1 MTQRPITTPAAST
14 ARARLTGLAATLGVL
29 AILGGL
35 PAVLLAVGGA
45 PNRLPSLDG
54 LVGALTRP
62 DDGTLAVTAFV
73 ILGWLAWAVLTGS
86 ILAEAAAMVRG
97 RAVRP
102 LPGLA
107 VPQGAARVLVTTA
120 ALLFV
125 STPLA
130 TPAVAAATGTTP
142 PTPAATAA
150 TGYPSSGAGATTATS
165 TSGIVHPSD
174 RSPAVGAD
182 SRPRP
187 GTEVGD
193 TPDAPMTGTADSVAP
208 RRHAVRQGDSLWSI
222 AEEHLGSGRRYPE
235 IAALNRDILGAR
247 PDFLTPGTA
256 LRLPAPTTRS
266 TRGTTRPDGDATGRP
281 HVVQR
286 GDTLS
291 EIAATELGNPNR
303 YPEIFDAS
311 RDTPQPGGARLTD
324 PDVIDIGWTLTIPDT
339 PTATDTGRASSQPDP
354 RPDSRTADDRST
366 DRHDTGAGGDVSG
379 ASASGSATQEPA
391 TEGPSDNTTPNSANP
406 AGASAA
412 TATPPGRA
420 AASATTPPAGPP
432 GSATTAT
439 SGADTH
445 QTAADTSTD
454 TGDSTG
460 DGTVTPAWLL
470 TGLTGAG
477 GILAGSMFLA
487 LRARRRAQFR
497 ARRPGRTIT
506 VPRPE
511 LAPVEKTV
519 TVTGEPAAARVEWLD
534 EVLRRL
540 AAAQTATAEPMP
552 QLAAIQLGP
561 TDLTLH
567 LSQTQDATAPWRSAG
582 DRRRWHLPTST
593 GPDDVGPPVPD
604 QPAPYPLLVTV
615 GTTDTGET
623 WLLNCELLTPL
634 TITGDPTY
642 AQDLARYLAAELA
655 CNPWSH
661 GVTVHCIGVA
671 EELAALNPERV
682 RAQPTADTVAG
693 EALTDATSTLH
704 SASDA
709 GLDVPTARS
718 AQAGADHWHATLLL
732 LDESTAQDVAVQ
744 QLRALITDNPGMTS
758 TSVVLTGRAEATDGV
773 AVHVTAEGR
782 ITIPAVGLD
791 LVAVGLT
798 PDEAKGC
805 AALLAQADNTA
816 DDRIPADPQ
825 ALGWRALADEAG
837 ALREEH
843 TLTRDAL
850 TTLTTAE
857 DRPTSILD
865 LRDED
870 YLEAAAT
877 TIEDLETLA
886 PAVTP
891 ETRHLVED
899 TDPHLDRDLQA
910 WFSEHCD
917 LPRLT
922 LLGPVRARTRGVA
935 LTKRKPYYTE
945 LLAYLATRPYGAT
958 PDELADAFSLTP
970 ARARNDVKIVRDWLG
985 INPRTGRKHLPD
997 AREAPAA
1004 KARGVGVYQVEDVLT
1019 DLDLFKRLRLRGEAR
1034 GADGIAD
1041 LRRALTLVEGRP
1053 FDRLRPGG
1061 WSWLLEG
1068 DRLDHHM
1075 LCAVVDVAHL
1085 VTTHSLQAGDHRT
1098 ARAAA
1103 ELACLAAPYEEIPR
1117 LDLAAVAA
1125 AEGHHREAER
1135 IATDEICGRAE
1146 QPGPPDELPDRT
1158 ERILEQ
1164 HAWLRSSQAA
1174 S

>member
-1 MTQRPITTPAAST
+1 MTQRPMTDPARST
-14 ARARLTGLAATLGVL
+14 VRARLTGLAATLGVV

-35 PAVLLAVGGA
+35 PAVLLAVGGI
-45 PNRLPSLDG
+45 PNRLPSLDD
-54 LVGALTRP
+54 LVEVLGRP

-73 ILGWLAWAVLTGS
+73 ILGWVAWVALAGS
-86 ILAEAAAMVRG
+86 ILAEVAAMLRG

-107 VPQGAARVLVTTA
+107 LPQEAARVLVTAA

-130 TPAVAAATGTTP
+130 TPAAAAAAGTTP
-142 PTPAATAA
+142 PTPSATAT
-150 TGYPSSGAGATTATS
+150 TGHPSSGATATTTTAS
-165 TSGIVHPSD
+165 TSDLDHAGDGTS
-174 RSPAVGAD
+174 AAGAD
-182 SRPRP
+182 PRTGP
-187 GTEVGD
+187 ATQGAD
-193 TPDAPMTGTADSVAP
+193 TTDAPMTGSADNVTP
-208 RRHAVRQGDSLWSI
+208 RRHVVRQGDSLWSI

-256 LRLPAPTTRS
+256 LRVPGTTPTTAMPPR
-266 TRGTTRPDGDATGRP
+266 TTGADGDATGRL

-291 EIAATELGNPNR
+291 EIAAAELGDPNR
-303 YPEIFDAS
+303 YPEIFEAS

-339 PTATDTGRASSQPDP
+339 PTADDGRASSPPGP
-354 RPDSRTADDRST
+354 RQDSPPAGDANT
-366 DRHDTGAGGDVSG
+366 DRHDDGATADDS
-379 ASASGSATQEPA
+379 AATASGSATQEPA
-391 TEGPSDNTTPNSANP
+391 TERPSDDTTPDTASP
-406 AGASAA
+406 VGASAPRPIP
-412 TATPPGRA
+412 T
-420 AASATTPPAGPP
+420 
-432 GSATTAT
+432 ATTAT
-439 SGADTH
+439 APPAESPAPATTAASRADAH
-445 QTAADTSTD
+445 QTAAGTD
-454 TGDSTG
+454 TDIEDGKG

-487 LRARRRAQFR
+487 LRGRRRAQFR
-497 ARRPGRTIT
+497 TRRPGRTIA
-506 VPRPE
+506 VPSPE
-511 LAPVEKTV
+511 LYPVEKTV
-519 TVTGEPAAARVEWLD
+519 TVTGEPAAVRVEWLD

-540 AAAQTATAEPMP
+540 AAAQTATGEPMP
-552 QLAAIQLGP
+552 QLAAVQLGP
-561 TDLTLH
+561 IELTMH
-567 LSQTQDATAPWRSAG
+567 LSRAQEAPAPWRAAG
-582 DRRRWHLPTST
+582 DNRRWHLPTTT
-593 GPDDVGPPVPD
+593 GPDDVGPSVPD

-615 GTTDTGET
+615 GTADTGES

-634 TITGDPTY
+634 TITGDSTY
-642 AQDLARYLAAELA
+642 VQDLARYLAAELA

-682 RAQPTADTVAG
+682 RAEPTAETVAG
-693 EALTDATSTLH
+693 EALTDATSTLRG
-704 SASDA
+704 ASDA
-709 GLDVPTARS
+709 GLDVPTARA

-732 LDESTAQDVAVQ
+732 LDDTTAQDAAVQ
-744 QLRALITDNPGMTS
+744 QLRALITHNPGMTA
-758 TSVVLTGRAEATDGV
+758 TSVVLTSRGGATDGV
-773 AVHVTAEGR
+773 EVLVTAEGR
-782 ITIPAVGLD
+782 ITVPTVGLD
-791 LVAVGLT
+791 LIAVGLT

-805 AALLAQADNTA
+805 AALLAQADTAA
-816 DDRIPADPQ
+816 DDPIPADPHAQ
-825 ALGWRALADEAG
+825 GWRALADEAG

-843 TLTRDAL
+843 VLTRETL

-870 YLEAAAT
+870 YLQVAAT
-877 TIEDLETLA
+877 TTEDLETLA

-891 ETRHLVED
+891 ETRDLVED
-899 TDPHLDRDLQA
+899 IDPDLDRDLEV
-910 WFSEHCD
+910 WFSESCN

-945 LLAYLATRPYGAT
+945 LLAYLSTRPYGAT

-985 INPRTGRKHLPD
+985 VNPRTGRKHLPD

-1004 KARGVGVYQVEDVLT
+1004 IARGVGVYQVADVLT
-1019 DLDLFKRLRLRGEAR
+1019 DIDLFKRLRLRGEAR
-1034 GADGIAD
+1034 GAHGMPD

-1068 DRLDHHM
+1068 DRVDHPI

-1085 VTTHSLQAGDHRT
+1085 VTTHSLTAGDHRT

-1125 AEGHHREAER
+1125 AEGHHHEAQR
-1135 IATDEICGRAE
+1135 IATDDICGRTD
-1146 QPGPPDELPDRT
+1146 QPGPPDELPHRT
-1158 ERILEQ
+1158 ELILEQ

>member
-1 MTQRPITTPAAST
+1 MTTPAAST
-14 ARARLTGLAATLGVL
+14 VRARLTGFAATLGVL

-35 PAVLLAVGGA
+35 PAVLLAVGGI
-45 PNRLPSLDG
+45 PNRFPSLDD

-73 ILGWLAWAVLTGS
+73 ILGWLAWVVLAGS
-86 ILAEAAAMVRG
+86 IVAEVAAMLRG
-97 RAVRP
+97 RTVRP

-107 VPQGAARVLVTTA
+107 LPQGAARVLVTAA

-130 TPAVAAATGTTP
+130 TPAAAAATGTTP
-142 PTPAATAA
+142 TTPAATA
-150 TGYPSSGAGATTATS
+150 TTEHPSSGSGATTATGS
-165 TSGIVHPSD
+165 MSDSVDRGD
-174 RSPAVGAD
+174 RSPAAGAD
-182 SRPRP
+182 SGAGPAHQ
-187 GTEVGD
+187 VGD
-193 TPDAPMTGTADSVAP
+193 TPDAPMTGTADTVAP
-208 RRHAVRQGDSLWSI
+208 CRHVVRQGDSLWSI

-235 IAALNRDILGAR
+235 IAALNRDVLGAG

-256 LRLPAPTTRS
+256 LRLPAPAPTTAA
-266 TRGTTRPDGDATGRP
+266 THGTTGPDGDATGRL

-291 EIAATELGNPNR
+291 EIAATELGDPNR
-303 YPEIFDAS
+303 YPEIFKAS
-311 RDTPQPGGARLTD
+311 RDTNQPGGARLTD
-324 PDVIDIGWTLTIPDT
+324 PDVIDIGWTVTIPDT
-339 PTATDTGRASSQPDP
+339 PTAADHGRASSHHDP

-366 DRHDTGAGGDVSG
+366 DRHDDGATADGRD
-379 ASASGSATQEPA
+379 ATASGSATQEPA
-391 TEGPSDNTTPNSANP
+391 TERPSDDTTPDTANP
-406 AGASAA
+406 AGAPAA
-412 TATPPGRA
+412 TPTPTPRT
-420 AASATTPPAGPP
+420 AASATTPPAGVPAP
-432 GSATTAT
+432 ATTAA

-445 QTAADTSTD
+445 RTAADTGTD
-454 TGDSTG
+454 VGDSTG
-460 DGTVTPAWLL
+460 DETVTPAWLL

-497 ARRPGRTIT
+497 TRRPGRTIA
-506 VPRPE
+506 VPSPE
-511 LAPVEKTV
+511 LYPVEKTV
-519 TVTGEPAAARVEWLD
+519 TVTGEPAAARLEWLD

-540 AAAQTATAEPMP
+540 AAAQTATGEPMP
-552 QLAAIQLGP
+552 PLAALQLGP
-561 TDLTLH
+561 TELTLH
-567 LSQTQDATAPWRSAG
+567 LSQAQDAAAPWQAAG
-582 DRRRWHLPTST
+582 DRRRWHLPTTTS
-593 GPDDVGPPVPD
+593 PDDVGPHVPD

-615 GTTDTGET
+615 GTADTGET

-671 EELAALNPERV
+671 EELADLNPDRV
-682 RAQPTADTVAG
+682 RAQHTADTVAG
-693 EALTDATSTLH
+693 EALTDATNTLQR
-704 SASDA
+704 ASET
-709 GLDVPTARS
+709 GLDVPTAR
-718 AQAGADHWHATLLL
+718 ATQTGAEHWHATLLL
-732 LDESTAQDVAVQ
+732 LDDTTAQDVAVH
-744 QLRALITDNPGMTS
+744 QLRALITDHPGMTA
-758 TSVVLTGRAEATDGV
+758 TSVVLTSRAEATDGV
-773 AVHVTAEGR
+773 AVRVTAEGR

-791 LVAVGLT
+791 LIAVGLT

-805 AALLAQADNTA
+805 AALLAQADTTA
-816 DDRIPADPQ
+816 DDPIPADPQ
-825 ALGWRALADEAG
+825 AQGWRGLADEAG

-843 TLTRDAL
+843 TLTRDTL

-865 LRDED
+865 LRDEA

-877 TIEDLETLA
+877 TTDDLETLA

-899 TDPHLDRDLQA
+899 TDPDLDRDLEA
-910 WFSEHCD
+910 WFSESCD

-985 INPRTGRKHLPD
+985 TNPRIGRKHLPD

-1019 DLDLFKRLRLRGEAR
+1019 DIDLFKRLRLRGEAR

-1085 VTTHSLQAGDHRT
+1085 VTTHSLTTGDHRT

-1125 AEGHHREAER
+1125 AEGHHHEAER
-1135 IATDEICGRAE
+1135 IARDDICNRADDD
-1146 QPGPPDELPDRT
+1146 GAPDELPDRT
-1158 ERILEQ
+1158 QRILEQ
-1164 HAWLRSSQAA
+1164 HTWLGNEHA

>member
-1 MTQRPITTPAAST
+1 MTQRPMTTPASST
-14 ARARLTGLAATLGVL
+14 ARARLTGLAATLAVL

-35 PAVLLAVGGA
+35 PAVLLAVGGL
-45 PNRLPSLDG
+45 PNRLPSLDD
-54 LVGALTRP
+54 LTGALGRP

-73 ILGWLAWAVLTGS
+73 ILGWVAWAVLAGA
-86 ILAEAAAMVRG
+86 ILAEVAAMLRG

-107 VPQGAARVLVTTA
+107 LPQGAARVLVTAA

-125 STPLA
+125 SSPL
-130 TPAVAAATGTTP
+130 V
-142 PTPAATAA
+142 TPAAAAAAGTTSPTPSATAT
-150 TGYPSSGAGATTATS
+150 TGYPSSGACSTTATS
-165 TSGIVHPSD
+165 TSGIVHPGD
-174 RSPAVGAD
+174 WSPAVGAD
-182 SRPRP
+182 SGPRP
-187 GTEVGD
+187 ATEVGD

-208 RRHAVRQGDSLWSI
+208 RRHVVRQGDSLWSI

-256 LRLPAPTTRS
+256 LRLPASTQPTPVAQRTP
-266 TRGTTRPDGDATGRP
+266 GPDGHATGRP

-291 EIAATELGNPNR
+291 EIAATELGDPNR
-303 YPEIFDAS
+303 YPEIFEAS

-339 PTATDTGRASSQPDP
+339 PTATNPDRASSEPVP
-354 RPDSRTADDRST
+354 RQDSSRGDDRST
-366 DRHDTGAGGDVSG
+366 ADTGAAGD
-379 ASASGSATQEPA
+379 GSDATGVGSETERRA
-391 TEGPSDNTTPNSANP
+391 TRRLGDDTTPDTANP

-412 TATPPGRA
+412 TPTP
-420 AASATTPPAGPP
+420 T
-432 GSATTAT
+432 ATTAT
-439 SGADTH
+439 APPAESPAPATTAASRADAH
-445 QTAADTSTD
+445 QTAADTGTD
-454 TGDSTG
+454 TEDSTG
-460 DGTVTPAWLL
+460 DGTATPAWLL

-497 ARRPGRTIT
+497 ARRPGRTIA
-506 VPRPE
+506 VPGPE

-519 TVTGEPAAARVEWLD
+519 TVTGEPAAGRVEWLD

-540 AAAQTATAEPMP
+540 AAAQTATGEPMP
-552 QLAAIQLGP
+552 QLAAVQLSP
-561 TDLTLH
+561 TELTLH
-567 LSQTQDATAPWRSAG
+567 LSQAQAAPAPWQAAG

-604 QPAPYPLLVTV
+604 QPPPYPLLVTV
-615 GTTDTGET
+615 GTADSGET

-634 TITGDPTY
+634 TITGDPIY

-682 RAQPTADTVAG
+682 RAQPTAETVAG
-693 EALTDATSTLH
+693 EALTDATSTLQR
-704 SASDA
+704 ASDA
-709 GLDVPTARS
+709 ALDVPTARS

-732 LDESTAQDVAVQ
+732 LDDTTAQDAAVQ
-744 QLRALITDNPGMTS
+744 QLRALITDNPGMTA
-758 TSVVLTGRAEATDGV
+758 TSVVLTSQAAATDGV
-773 AVHVTAEGR
+773 AVQVTADGR
-782 ITIPAVGLD
+782 ITIPDVGLD
-791 LVAVGLT
+791 LIAVGLT

-805 AALLAQADNTA
+805 AALLAQADTAA
-816 DDRIPADPQ
+816 DDPIPADPQ
-825 ALGWRALADEAG
+825 AQGWQALADEAG
-837 ALREEH
+837 ALRAEH
-843 TLTRDAL
+843 TLTRDSL

-870 YLEAAAT
+870 YLQAAAT
-877 TIEDLETLA
+877 TTDDLQTLA
-886 PAVTP
+886 PAVAP

-910 WFSEHCD
+910 WFSEDCD

-922 LLGPVRARTRGVA
+922 LLGPVRARTRGLA

-985 INPRTGRKHLPD
+985 VNPRTGRKHLPD

-1019 DLDLFKRLRLRGEAR
+1019 DIDLFKRLRLRGEAR

-1098 ARAAA
+1098 ARAAT

-1125 AEGHHREAER
+1125 AEGHHREARR
-1135 IATDEICGRAE
+1135 IATDDICGRTD

-1158 ERILEQ
+1158 ERILEK

>member
-1 MTQRPITTPAAST
+1 MTQQPMTTPASST
-14 ARARLTGLAATLGVL
+14 VRARLTGLAATLAVL

-35 PAVLLAVGGA
+35 PAVLLAVGGI
-45 PNRLPSLDG
+45 PNRLPSLDD
-54 LVGALTRP
+54 LTGALTRP

-73 ILGWLAWAVLTGS
+73 ILGWLAWVVLAGS
-86 ILAEAAAMVRG
+86 ILTEVAAALRG
-97 RAVRP
+97 RTVRP

-107 VPQGAARVLVTTA
+107 LPQGAARVLVTAA

-130 TPAVAAATGTTP
+130 TPAAAAATGTTP
-142 PTPAATAA
+142 TTPAATAT
-150 TGYPSSGAGATTATS
+150 TGYPSSGSGATTAE
-165 TSGIVHPSD
+165 PSM
-174 RSPAVGAD
+174 SAMVQTANGTLAAGAD
-182 SRPRP
+182 PRTGP
-187 GTEVGD
+187 ATQVGD
-193 TPDAPMTGTADSVAP
+193 TPDAPMTGTADSVAR
-208 RRHAVRQGDSLWSI
+208 RRHVVRQGDSLWSI

-256 LRLPAPTTRS
+256 LRLPAPTPT
-266 TRGTTRPDGDATGRP
+266 THVTHGTTEPDGDATGRL

-286 GDTLS
+286 GETLS
-291 EIAATELGNPNR
+291 EIAATELGDPNR
-303 YPEIFDAS
+303 YPEIFEAS

-339 PTATDTGRASSQPDP
+339 PTADDGRDTSQLDP
-354 RPDSRTADDRST
+354 RPDRRPADLSTIDRHDNGATADDSAAT
-366 DRHDTGAGGDVSG
+366 
-379 ASASGSATQEPA
+379 ASGSATQEPA
-391 TEGPSDNTTPNSANP
+391 TERRSDDTTPDTANP

-412 TATPPGRA
+412 TPTPTPRT
-420 AASATTPPAGPP
+420 AASATTLPAESPAP
-432 GSATTAT
+432 ATTAA
-439 SGADTH
+439 SRADTR
-445 QTAADTSTD
+445 QTAADTDTD
-454 TGDSTG
+454 IEDGMG

-497 ARRPGRTIT
+497 ARRPGRTIA
-506 VPRPE
+506 VPGPE

-519 TVTGEPAAARVEWLD
+519 TVTGEPAAVKVEWLD

-552 QLAAIQLGP
+552 QLAALQLGP
-561 TDLTLH
+561 TELTLH
-567 LSQTQDATAPWRSAG
+567 LSQTQDAPAPWRSAG
-582 DRRRWHLPTST
+582 DRRWHLPTTT
-593 GPDDVGPPVPD
+593 GPDEVGPLVAD

-615 GTTDTGET
+615 GTADTGET

-671 EELAALNPERV
+671 EELAALNPDRV
-682 RAQPTADTVAG
+682 RAQPTPDTVAG

-704 SASDA
+704 RASDA
-709 GLDVPTARS
+709 ALDVPTARA
-718 AQAGADHWHATLLL
+718 AQTGAEHWHATLLL
-732 LDESTAQDVAVQ
+732 LDEVAAQDAAVQ
-744 QLRALITDNPGMTS
+744 QLRAFITDHPGMTA
-758 TSVVLTGRAEATDGV
+758 TSVVLTSQAGATDGV
-773 AVHVTAEGR
+773 AVHATPEGR
-782 ITIPAVGLD
+782 VTVPAVGLD
-791 LVAVGLT
+791 LIAVGLT

-805 AALLAQADNTA
+805 AALLAQADTA
-816 DDRIPADPQ
+816 SDDPIPADPE
-825 ALGWRALADEAG
+825 ARGWRGLADEAG
-837 ALREEH
+837 ALRVEH
-843 TLTRDAL
+843 SLTRVSL
-850 TTLTTAE
+850 TSVTTAE

-870 YLEAAAT
+870 YLQVAAT
-877 TIEDLETLA
+877 TTEDLETLA
-886 PAVTP
+886 AAVTP

-899 TDPHLDRDLQA
+899 ADPDLDRDLQA
-910 WFSEHCD
+910 WSSEGCD

-985 INPRTGRKHLPD
+985 VNPRTGRKHLPD

-1004 KARGVGVYQVEDVLT
+1004 KARGVGVYQVEDVLV
-1019 DLDLFKRLRLRGEAR
+1019 DVDLFKRLRLRGEAR
-1034 GADGIAD
+1034 GADGMPD

-1098 ARAAA
+1098 ARAAT

-1125 AEGHHREAER
+1125 AEGHHQEAER
-1135 IATDEICGRAE
+1135 IATDDICNRTDVDGA
-1146 QPGPPDELPDRT
+1146 PDELPDRT
-1158 ERILEQ
+1158 QRIIER
-1164 HAWLRSSQAA
+1164 HHWLRSEHA